1 MMTPQQITIVQTTWQ
16 DVVPI
21 ADAAA
26 KLFYS
31 RLFVLDPSLES
42 LFTGKSA
49 DQRRRLMMMI
59 GVAVTGLTRVDTIA
73 PVLRNLGA
81 RHVDYGVRDEH
92 YATVGAALLWT
103 LEQGLGDKF
112 TPEARDA
119 WTAAYMLIASTMQEG
134 AAQRTASTMRTVML
148 PPRARRAA

>member
-1 MMTPQQITIVQTTWQ
+1 MTPQQIAIVQTTWQ
-16 DVVPI
+16 QVVPI

-31 RLFVLDPSLES
+31 RLFLLDPSLEPM
-42 LFTGKSA
+42 FTGNAA
-49 DQRRRLMMMI
+49 DQRRRVMTMI

-112 TPEARDA
+112 TPDAREA

-134 AAQRTASTMRTVML
+134 AAQRSAATMRPAL
-148 PPRARRAA
+148 AA

>member
-1 MMTPQQITIVQTTWQ
+1 
-16 DVVPI
+16 VVPI

-26 KLFYS
+26 KLFYG
-31 RLFVLDPSLES
+31 RLFTLDPSLES
-42 LFTGKSA
+42 MFTGDA
-49 DQRRRLMMMI
+49 AEQRRRLMTML
-59 GVAVTGLTRVDTIA
+59 GVAVTGLTRVETIA

-112 TPEARDA
+112 TPDAREA
-119 WTAAYMLIASTMQEG
+119 WTAAYMLVASTMQEG

-148 PPRARRAA
+148 PKPVRRAA

>member
-1 MMTPQQITIVQTTWQ
+1 MMTPQQITTVQTTWQ
-16 DVVPI
+16 LVMPI

-31 RLFVLDPSLES
+31 RLFVLDPSLEPM
-42 LFTGKSA
+42 FTGNAA
-49 DQRRRLMMMI
+49 DQRRRLMTMI

-112 TPEARDA
+112 TPDARDA